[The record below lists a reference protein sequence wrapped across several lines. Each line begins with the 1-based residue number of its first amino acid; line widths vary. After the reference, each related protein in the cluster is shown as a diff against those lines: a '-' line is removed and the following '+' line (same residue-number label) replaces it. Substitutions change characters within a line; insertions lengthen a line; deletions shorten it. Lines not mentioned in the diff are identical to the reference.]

1 MIPSI
6 STNNWFSV
14 CSLSSFPPPIP
25 APLDLPT
32 ASNSSIKIIAGA
44 CFLASSNIS
53 LTRLAPRPTNISTKF
68 EAEIKK
74 NGTFA
79 SPAVALAIKVLPV
92 PGGPPNKIPL
102 GILAPAASYFLG
114 FFK

>member
-6 STNNWFSV
+6 STSNWFKV

-25 APLDLPT
+25 APRERPT

-44 CFLASSNIS
+44 FCLASSNIS
-53 LTRLAPRPTNISTKF
+53 RTLFAPSPTNISTKF
-68 EAEIKK
+68 DADIKK

-79 SPAVALAIKVLPV
+79 SPAVAFAIKVLPV

-102 GILAPAASYFLG
+102 GILAPAPEYFLG